1 MTAPQSQT
9 DHPKATGPKSPPA
22 SRARG
27 QEIST
32 LLPRTGRRLG
42 WWWVRSLS
50 LTQRLLIGAIFVVG
64 VGMLALGYWTT
75 RYIEDGITQGVAS
88 TAAAS
93 IDSLISW
100 QLETLNTERP
110 LSPDDVD
117 RLNAVF
123 AIGNDASLTRLL
135 QIRIHEPDGTVLY
148 DSADGLI
155 DREDTRAYLDEA
167 RSGTIVANIR
177 DVGIAP
183 VGPLEGHSI
192 SVLKVYTP
200 IHRASTGEIYAAAEL
215 YFSAAALIDQLR
227 KAQADVWLLVAGIG
241 AVVVA
246 LLYML
251 VSRTSQVIRT
261 QRSRL
266 GENLAASRQLA
277 QENRRL
283 HEASEEL
290 RLSANSANE
299 GLLAQVG
306 SDIHDGPIQL
316 LTLIILRLTK
326 LRATDSTRA
335 EDAQAT
341 IDIATEALEDLRDI
355 SSGLVLPEL
364 AEADLAQTIRLAIS
378 RHENLS
384 GSVVQSQI
392 ADMPQTASDAVK
404 VCAYRIVQESL
415 NNAFRHGGAA
425 DQMVRANVAD
435 HTLTIEVSN
444 PVGVPTATSEPDRSG
459 LGIRG
464 MRFRVES
471 LGGDLRV
478 EIGNSPLARIVA
490 TIPLDTP
497 AV

>member
-1 MTAPQSQT
+1 
-9 DHPKATGPKSPPA
+9 
-22 SRARG
+22 
-27 QEIST
+27 
-32 LLPRTGRRLG
+32 
-42 WWWVRSLS
+42 VRSLS

-64 VGMLALGYWTT
+64 VGMLAFGYWTT

-123 AIGNDASLTRLL
+123 SIGNDASLTRLL
-135 QIRIHEPDGTVLY
+135 QIRIHELDGTILY

-155 DREDTRAYLDEA
+155 DEENTDAYVAEA
-167 RSGTIVANIR
+167 RNGTIVANIR
-177 DVGIAP
+177 DVDITP
-183 VGPLEGHSI
+183 IGPLEGHSI

-215 YFSAAALIDQLR
+215 YFSAASLIDQLR

-246 LLYML
+246 LLYLL

-261 QRSRL
+261 QRERL
-266 GENLAASRQLA
+266 AVNLAASRKLT

-290 RLSANSANE
+290 RLTANSANE

-326 LRATDSTRA
+326 FRAADA
-335 EDAQAT
+335 AGAQDAQAT

-364 AEADLAQTIRLAIS
+364 AEADLTKTLRLAIT

-384 GSVVQSQI
+384 GSVVQSEI
-392 ADMPQTASDAVK
+392 SEMPQVASDAVK

-415 NNAFRHGGAA
+415 NNAFRHGGGA
-425 DQMVRANVAD
+425 DQFVRASATE
-435 HTLTIEVSN
+435 HALTIEVSN
-444 PVGVPTATSEPDRSG
+444 PVGGESTAAPEQDRARLG
-459 LGIRG
+459 LRG

-478 EIGNSPLARIVA
+478 EIGNAPFARIVA
-490 TIPLDTP
+490 TIPLESP
-497 AV
+497 AA